1 MGDIVPIWDK
11 TGIIRMPTMR
21 AERVDS
27 GLLLS
32 LIARIIP
39 NFSEPCDAFYEAV
52 EQIVHRVIED
62 KPIVEFSEDDEYLI
76 ADIIAVGELVP
87 FGYAI
92 YLPKNWFKKP
102 TEKTSKD

>member
-1 MGDIVPIWDK
+1 
-11 TGIIRMPTMR
+11 MPKMH

-39 NFSEPCDAFYEAV
+39 NFTEPCDAFYEAA
-52 EQIVHRVIED
+52 EQIVHKVIED
-62 KPIVEFSEDDEYLI
+62 KPIVEFAEDDEYLI
-76 ADIIAVGELVP
+76 MDVIAVGELVP
-87 FGYAI
+87 FGYSI
-92 YLPKNWFKKP
+92 YLAKNWFKKS